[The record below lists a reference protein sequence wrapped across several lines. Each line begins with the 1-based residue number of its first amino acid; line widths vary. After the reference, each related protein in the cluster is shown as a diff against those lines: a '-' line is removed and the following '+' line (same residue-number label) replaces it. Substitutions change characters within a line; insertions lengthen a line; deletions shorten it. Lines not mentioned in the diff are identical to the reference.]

1 MPHSKSTFKISTS
14 QTQRPEAPQTQAG
27 AGGGP
32 PVHVPIGTRPV
43 TRRQV
48 HRDFRLWGSCS
59 PGSGAP
65 CTRPV
70 AASPRT
76 QIGTAGSRLFPAQS
90 TRVKGRPET
99 EQSESTV
106 PSLGASTWFEAAFRG
121 KEGGDL
127 LCFPPNGVPEDTS
140 PRTAES
146 LRRGRS
152 GRAALPLLTTRVT
165 RTPARA
171 QGHSPQQPRSPWCL
185 HPEMPRKAALAG
197 GSRGGGD
204 SEKERTRPPP
214 WPWDA
219 EVGSEGRLACS
230 RGWVSLTRMW
240 SGWERGREPF
250 AGQGRATGV

>member
-14 QTQRPEAPQTQAG
+14 QTQRPEAPQPQAG

-48 HRDFRLWGSCS
+48 HRAFRLWGSCS
-59 PGSGAP
+59 PGSRAP

-76 QIGTAGSRLFPAQS
+76 QIGTAGSCLFPAQS

-106 PSLGASTWFEAAFRG
+106 PSLGASTWFEAACRG

-146 LRRGRS
+146 LGRGRS

-165 RTPARA
+165 RTPR
-171 QGHSPQQPRSPWCL
+171 QGSGPRPPAAAFPMVL
-185 HPEMPRKAALAG
+185 PPRKA
-197 GSRGGGD
+197 
-204 SEKERTRPPP
+204 
-214 WPWDA
+214 
-219 EVGSEGRLACS
+219 
-230 RGWVSLTRMW
+230 
-240 SGWERGREPF
+240 
-250 AGQGRATGV
+250 